1 MGAGVPVDNTEAVK
15 WFKEAARLSLPEAE
29 LFLAHKYECGEGVPE
44 DDVMAYAYY
53 SRAAARGNKFA
64 LSQKDHIA
72 RLMTPDQV
80 AQAQA
85 LYSDRD
91 QLLAA

>member
-1 MGAGVPVDNTEAVK
+1 M
-15 WFKEAARLSLPEAE
+15 
-29 LFLAHKYECGEGVPE
+29 FLAHKYERGEGVPQ

-64 LSQKDHIA
+64 LSRKEDIA
-72 RLMTPDQV
+72 RLMTPGQV

-85 LYSDRD
+85 LYSDRY